1 MQNTNK
7 KLRYFVEL
15 ALLVAVILLMN
26 FTPLGF
32 LKVGAVEITFIV
44 IPIAVG
50 AIVLGPAAGAILGAT
65 FGLLSF
71 FQCFGASA
79 FGVALFS
86 INPVY
91 TFIVCFIPR
100 VLMGWLAGLIF
111 KALRND
117 RTKLVSYIVASLS
130 CALLNTL
137 FFVVSVLLFFGN
149 SDYIQNMRGGANI
162 LAFFVAFVGL
172 NGLVEAVS
180 CGVLG
185 AAIAKA
191 LNLALKRS

>member
-1 MQNTNK
+1 MQNTNN

-15 ALLVAVILLMN
+15 AMLVAVILLMN

-50 AIVLGPAAGAILGAT
+50 AIVLGPAAGAILGGV
-65 FGLLSF
+65 FGVLSF
-71 FQCFGASA
+71 IQCFGASS

-86 INPVY
+86 ISPVY
-91 TFIVCFIPR
+91 TFITCIIPR
-100 VLMGWLAGLIF
+100 ILMGLLAGLIF

-117 RTKLVSYIVASLS
+117 RTKIVSYVVASLG

-137 FFVVSVLLFFGN
+137 FFVGCVLLFFGN
-149 SDYIQNMRGGANI
+149 SEYIQTLRGGANI
-162 LAFFVAFVGL
+162 LAFFVAFVGA
-172 NGLVEAVS
+172 NGLIEAVS
-180 CGVLG
+180 CGILG

-191 LNLALKRS
+191 LNVAFKRG